1 MYLFFFFFFFFNIV
15 LTESITRDYLLG
27 IVRIGSNLRIV
38 YKGLKKK
45 KKRNNNNSRV
55 YRVASNSGLSFTD
68 KLIIELSSAQAITF
82 SNQSIADPR
91 ASL

>member
-1 MYLFFFFFFFFNIV
+1 MYLFFFFFFLSFFSLVV
-15 LTESITRDYLLG
+15 LTESITRDYFL
-27 IVRIGSNLRIV
+27 GSNLRIV

-45 KKRNNNNSRV
+45 KKRNNNNSPI

-82 SNQSIADPR
+82 SNQSIADPP